1 MNHPVTRSGVPGSRA
16 VSLAGGAG
24 PGYERPGHDPEGD
37 MQVARQP
44 AQPLT
49 GEPDYRTAAYRPPAK
64 QRPAYDAPADVV
76 TYGYSADPSAAAY
89 QQQGS
94 AFPVDAAVAYP
105 DWTGQPEAE
114 QPEFAPYG
122 PPEAEPRASETPD
135 HVPDD
140 APRRAARGR
149 RRGRLWLGI
158 GAVLVIAVAAA
169 AVLTGRLGRSS
180 HAALPPAAP
189 AHALAI
195 PQQIGTY
202 PRDQQAE
209 QQLGLSH
216 GEQYVTQID
225 PGHVSGIVAAVYDTG
240 GPASSP
246 DRVAVI
252 AGRLVNTPL
261 ADVIKSFTQ
270 QEAAEGNAPA
280 AVPAGS
286 LGGQAA
292 CAGRGTRESAS
303 GRTGIPS
310 GSSSRRRST
319 QVRWRG

>member
-1 MNHPVTRSGVPGSRA
+1 M
-16 VSLAGGAG
+16 
-24 PGYERPGHDPEGD
+24 
-37 MQVARQP
+37 
-44 AQPLT
+44 
-49 GEPDYRTAAYRPPAK
+49 
-64 QRPAYDAPADVV
+64 
-76 TYGYSADPSAAAY
+76 
-89 QQQGS
+89 
-94 AFPVDAAVAYP
+94 
-105 DWTGQPEAE
+105 
-114 QPEFAPYG
+114 
-122 PPEAEPRASETPD
+122 
-135 HVPDD
+135 
-140 APRRAARGR
+140 
-149 RRGRLWLGI
+149 
-158 GAVLVIAVAAA
+158 IAVAAA

-252 AGRLVNTPL
+252 VGRLVNTPL

-286 LGGQAA
+286 LGGRAA
-292 CAGRGTRESAS
+292 CAGRGDSGICVWADRDTVGVLVSATIDASSLARLMLTIRS
-303 GRTGIPS
+303 GVEGPAA
-310 GSSSRRRST
+310 
-319 QVRWRG
+319 